1 MIYKRVRKN
10 SERKLVVKWRID
22 YDSGNESQSINIT
35 TTIDDENMRYNWK
48 EWYEFKFESSK
59 TESVELDIKE
69 LFNNKLS
76 WDIEEIKDVGSAIKY
91 YLDKGDKVVLD
102 SPRRELKEEGTIVK
116 VNRTR
121 AVVNINGKQWN
132 VPFALINKP

>member
-10 SERKLVVKWRID
+10 SERKLVVKWIID
-22 YDSGNESQSINIT
+22 YDGGNESQSIDIT

-48 EWYEFKFESSK
+48 EWDEFKFESSK

-76 WDIEEIKDVGSAIKY
+76 WDIEEIKDVGSAYDGDEFHTIEEKVEKEWYKPVPEWDKY
-91 YLDKGDKVVLD
+91 FED
-102 SPRRELKEEGTIVK
+102 E
-116 VNRTR
+116 
-121 AVVNINGKQWN
+121 
-132 VPFALINKP
+132 